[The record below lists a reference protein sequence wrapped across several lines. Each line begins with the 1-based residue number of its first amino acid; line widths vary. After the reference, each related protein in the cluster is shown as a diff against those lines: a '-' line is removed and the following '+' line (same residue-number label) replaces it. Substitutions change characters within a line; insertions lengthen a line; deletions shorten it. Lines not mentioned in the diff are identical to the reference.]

1 MIDPRNPDAT
11 FTIDESRSVPTAVVR
26 GKDLPMA
33 DLSAVYDSA
42 FGALFPALAEQ
53 GIAPAGAALG
63 VYTRFSD
70 DWSRCDLE
78 VGVPLHEPLPGTITV
93 AVPGGPRHR
102 NRPLRAALRESRVD
116 AVHRP
121 LRRARG
127 CVEVLHRRPGR
138 RGPHGRDAL
147 LGGLP
152 HRPGRG
158 RRSRRAADGP
168 QHRSRVIGGT
178 GKRRDG
184 SGPPTGG
191 AVRVPRRPA
200 PGRPPH
206 PGNAYPHRYDDT
218 SWTAKVGIPVSPIT
232 RTTSA
237 RGRTLSSSATPPT

>member
-93 AVPGGPRHR
+93 AVPGGRDIEIVPSEL
-102 NRPLRAALRESRVD
+102 PSGKVASTLYTGPYDGLGD
-116 AVHRP
+116 AWKSFT
-121 LRRARG
+121 
-127 CVEVLHRRPGR
+127 
-138 RGPHGRDAL
+138 DAL
-147 LGGLP
+147 AAAGHTVAMPCWEVYLTDPGADVDPAELRTGLN
-152 HRPGRG
+152 
-158 RRSRRAADGP
+158 
-168 QHRSRVIGGT
+168 T
-178 GKRRDG
+178 
-184 SGPPTGG
+184 
-191 AVRVPRRPA
+191 AVE
-200 PGRPPH
+200 
-206 PGNAYPHRYDDT
+206 
-218 SWTAKVGIPVSPIT
+218 
-232 RTTSA
+232 
-237 RGRTLSSSATPPT
+237 